1 MPPRG
6 VPEDLSGMPLG
17 FADRLHIPLKDWP
30 MQVVVARVGKAH
42 GLRGEVTVQVLTDD
56 PDERFVPGA
65 TFMTEPADAG
75 PLVLRSARDNNG
87 ILLLGFEHTDD
98 RSGAEALRG
107 IKLLAEALGDDGDEQ
122 TWYERDLVGLRVV
135 TVAGVEVG
143 EVTALESRPAQ
154 DLLVLRLTDGRE
166 ALVPFVT
173 AIVPEVDIQ
182 GGRVV
187 LDPPAGLLDLDE
199 S

>member
-1 MPPRG
+1 
-6 VPEDLSGMPLG
+6 
-17 FADRLHIPLKDWP
+17 
-30 MQVVVARVGKAH
+30 MQVVVARIGKAH
-42 GLRGEVTVQVLTDD
+42 GLRGEVTVQVLTGA

-65 TFMTEPADAG
+65 TFATEPAAAG

-87 ILLLGFEHTDD
+87 ILLLGFENTVD

-107 IKLLAEALGDDGDEQ
+107 IRLLADVLEDDGSDE
-122 TWYERDLVGLRVV
+122 TWYERDLVGLKAV
-135 TVAGVEVG
+135 TVDGVDVG

-154 DLLVLRLTDGRE
+154 DLLVLRLPDGRE

-173 AIVPEVDIQ
+173 AIVPEVDIL

-187 LDPPAGLLDLDE
+187 LDPPPGLLDLDE
-199 S
+199 L

>member
-1 MPPRG
+1 M
-6 VPEDLSGMPLG
+6 
-17 FADRLHIPLKDWP
+17 K
-30 MQVVVARVGKAH
+30 VVVARIGKAH
-42 GLRGEVTVQVLTDD
+42 GLRGEVTVQVLTGA

-65 TFMTEPADAG
+65 TFATDPSAAG
-75 PLVLRSARDNNG
+75 PLMLRSARDHNG
-87 ILLLGFEHTDD
+87 ILLLGFEHTHD

-107 IKLLAEALGDDGDEQ
+107 IKLLANPLEDHGDDD
-122 TWYERDLVGLRVV
+122 TWYERDLVGLKAV
-135 TVAGVEVG
+135 TVGGDEVG
-143 EVTALESRPAQ
+143 VVTALESRPSQ

-173 AIVPEVDIQ
+173 AIVPEVDIE

-187 LDPPAGLLDLDE
+187 LDPPAGLLELDE

>member
-1 MPPRG
+1 
-6 VPEDLSGMPLG
+6 
-17 FADRLHIPLKDWP
+17 

-65 TFMTEPADAG
+65 TFMTEPSDAG

-107 IKLLAEALGDDGDEQ
+107 IKLLAEALADDGDEE

-135 TVAGVEVG
+135 TVTGVEVG

-154 DLLVLRLTDGRE
+154 DLLVLRLADGRE

-187 LDPPAGLLDLDE
+187 LDPPHGLLDLDE

>member
-1 MPPRG
+1 
-6 VPEDLSGMPLG
+6 V
-17 FADRLHIPLKDWP
+17 
-30 MQVVVARVGKAH
+30 QVVVARIGKAH
-42 GLRGEVTVQVLTDD
+42 GLRGEVTVQVLTGD

-65 TFMTEPADAG
+65 TFLTEPAAAG

-87 ILLLGFEHTDD
+87 ILLLGFEQTDD
-98 RSGAEALRG
+98 RNGAEALRG
-107 IKLLAEALGDDGDEQ
+107 IKLLADVLEDDGDED
-122 TWYERDLVGLRVV
+122 TWYERDLVGLKAV
-135 TVAGVEVG
+135 TVGGDEVG
-143 EVTALESRPAQ
+143 QVTALESRPAQ

-166 ALVPFVT
+166 ARVPFVT
-173 AIVPEVDIQ
+173 AIVPEVDIA

>member
-1 MPPRG
+1 
-6 VPEDLSGMPLG
+6 VN
-17 FADRLHIPLKDWP
+17 
-30 MQVVVARVGKAH
+30 VVVARIGKAH
-42 GLRGEVTVQVLTDD
+42 GLRGEVTVQVLTGA

-65 TFMTEPADAG
+65 TFATDPPASG

-87 ILLLGFEHTDD
+87 ILLLGFDGTND

-107 IKLLAEALGDDGDEQ
+107 TKLLAGVLTDDDEEE

-135 TVAGVEVG
+135 TVDGVDVG
-143 EVTALESRPAQ
+143 EITALESRPAQ

-166 ALVPFVT
+166 ARVPFVT
-173 AIVPEVDIQ
+173 AIVPEVDIE

-187 LDPPAGLLDLDE
+187 LDPPQGLLDLDE
-199 S
+199 L

>member
-1 MPPRG
+1 
-6 VPEDLSGMPLG
+6 
-17 FADRLHIPLKDWP
+17 
-30 MQVVVARVGKAH
+30 
-42 GLRGEVTVQVLTDD
+42 VTVHVLTGA

-65 TFMTEPADAG
+65 TFATDPPSVG

-107 IKLLAEALGDDGDEQ
+107 TKLLADVLTDAGEEE
-122 TWYERDLVGLRVV
+122 TWYERDLVGLRAV
-135 TVAGVEVG
+135 TVGGVEVG
-143 EVTALESRPAQ
+143 EVLGLESRPAQ
-154 DLLVLRLTDGRE
+154 DLLVVRLTDGRE

-173 AIVPEVDIQ
+173 AIVPEVDIE

-187 LDPPAGLLDLDE
+187 LDPPPGLLDLDE
-199 S
+199 L

>member
-1 MPPRG
+1 
-6 VPEDLSGMPLG
+6 
-17 FADRLHIPLKDWP
+17 

-42 GLRGEVTVQVLTDD
+42 GLRGEVTVQVLTGA

-65 TFMTEPADAG
+65 TFLTHPPQAG

-87 ILLLGFEHTDD
+87 ILLLGFEHTED
-98 RSGAEALRG
+98 RTGAEALRG
-107 IKLLAEALGDDGDEQ
+107 IKLLAEVLADDEDEEV
-122 TWYERDLVGLRVV
+122 WYERDLVGLKAV
-135 TVAGVEVG
+135 TVGGIEVG
-143 EVTALESRPAQ
+143 EVTALQSRPAQ
-154 DLLVLRLTDGRE
+154 DLLVLRLADGRE

-173 AIVPEVDIQ
+173 AIVPEVDIT

-187 LDPPAGLLDLDE
+187 LDPPSGLLDLDE

>member
-1 MPPRG
+1 
-6 VPEDLSGMPLG
+6 
-17 FADRLHIPLKDWP
+17 
-30 MQVVVARVGKAH
+30 MQVVVARIGKAH
-42 GLRGEVTVQVLTDD
+42 GLRGEVTVQVLTGA
-56 PDERFVPGA
+56 PGERFVPGA
-65 TFMTEPADAG
+65 TFATEPPASG

-87 ILLLGFEHTDD
+87 ILLLGFEDTHD

-107 IKLLAEALGDDGDEQ
+107 IKLLADVLEDDGDEDV
-122 TWYERDLVGLRVV
+122 WFERDLVGLRAV
-135 TVAGVEVG
+135 TVGGDEVG

-166 ALVPFVT
+166 ARVPFVT
-173 AIVPEVDIQ
+173 AIVPEVDIE

-187 LDPPAGLLDLDE
+187 LDPPAGLLELDE

>member
-1 MPPRG
+1 
-6 VPEDLSGMPLG
+6 
-17 FADRLHIPLKDWP
+17 

-42 GLRGEVTVQVLTDD
+42 GLRGEVTVQVLTGA

-65 TFMTEPADAG
+65 TFATEPAAAG

-107 IKLLAEALGDDGDEQ
+107 TRLLAEVLADTGEEEV
-122 TWYERDLVGLRVV
+122 WYERDLVGLRAV
-135 TVAGVEVG
+135 TVDGAQIG
-143 EVTALESRPAQ
+143 EVTALQSRPAQ
-154 DLLVLRLTDGRE
+154 DLLVLRLSGGRE

-173 AIVPEVDIQ
+173 AIVPEVDIE

-187 LDPPAGLLDLDE
+187 LNPPPGLLDLDE
-199 S
+199 L

>member
-1 MPPRG
+1 
-6 VPEDLSGMPLG
+6 V
-17 FADRLHIPLKDWP
+17 
-30 MQVVVARVGKAH
+30 QVVVARIGKAH
-42 GLRGEVTVQVLTDD
+42 GLRGEVTVHVLTGA

-65 TFMTEPADAG
+65 TFATEPASSG

-98 RSGAEALRG
+98 RSGAETLRG
-107 IKLLAEALGDDGDEQ
+107 ITLLADVLADHGDEDE
-122 TWYERDLVGLRVV
+122 WFERDLIGLKAV
-135 TVAGVEVG
+135 TLSGEEVG

-154 DLLVLRLTDGRE
+154 DLLVLRLTNGRE
-166 ALVPFVT
+166 ARIPFVT
-173 AIVPEVDIQ
+173 ALVPEVDVE

-187 LDPPAGLLDLDE
+187 IDPPPGLLELGE

>member
-1 MPPRG
+1 
-6 VPEDLSGMPLG
+6 
-17 FADRLHIPLKDWP
+17 

-42 GLRGEVTVQVLTDD
+42 GLRGEVTVQVLTGA

-65 TFMTEPADAG
+65 TFATEPAAAG

-98 RSGAEALRG
+98 RNGAEALRG
-107 IKLLAEALGDDGDEQ
+107 VRLLADVLADGEDDDA
-122 TWYERDLVGLRVV
+122 WFERDLVGLKAV
-135 TVAGVEVG
+135 TVGGVEVG
-143 EVTALESRPAQ
+143 EVTGLESRPAQ

-173 AIVPEVDIQ
+173 TIVPEVDIA

-187 LDPPAGLLDLDE
+187 LDPPPGLLDLDE
-199 S
+199 TPGRPQS

>member
-1 MPPRG
+1 MPEGHLPAC
-6 VPEDLSGMPLG
+6 PLVCTD
-17 FADRLHIPLKDWP
+17 FFPHHLLKDRP
-30 MQVVVARVGKAH
+30 MQVVVARIGKAH
-42 GLRGEVTVQVLTDD
+42 GLRGEVTVQVLTGA

-65 TFMTEPADAG
+65 TFVTEPPEAG

-87 ILLLGFEHTDD
+87 ILLLGFEHTQD

-107 IKLLAEALGDDGDEQ
+107 IKLLAEVLADDQDEEA
-122 TWYERDLVGLRVV
+122 WFERDLVGLKAV
-135 TVAGVEVG
+135 TVGGLQVG

-166 ALVPFVT
+166 ALVPFVA
-173 AIVPEVDIQ
+173 AIVPEVDIA

-187 LDPPAGLLDLDE
+187 LDPPPGLLNLDE